1 MCSTLTNETT
11 KCTIKSGLLSFF
23 LNFPDGTGGY
33 ELDNIRSVAIPE
45 NVIETLRGELPVLRA
60 KARVSQEELAKVIG
74 ISRQTY
80 SSIERGNRNMSITVF
95 WALVAYF
102 QNNATTKSMLES
114 IGSIN
119 EGISYAISQTKE
131 IE

>member
-1 MCSTLTNETT
+1 MYN
-11 KCTIKSGLLSFF
+11 KKWFIVVFF
-23 LNFPDGTGGY
+23 NFPDGTGGY

-45 NVIETLRGELPVLRA
+45 NVTETLRGELPVLRA
-60 KARVSQEELAKVIG
+60 KARVSQEELAKVTG

-95 WALVAYF
+95 WALIAYF